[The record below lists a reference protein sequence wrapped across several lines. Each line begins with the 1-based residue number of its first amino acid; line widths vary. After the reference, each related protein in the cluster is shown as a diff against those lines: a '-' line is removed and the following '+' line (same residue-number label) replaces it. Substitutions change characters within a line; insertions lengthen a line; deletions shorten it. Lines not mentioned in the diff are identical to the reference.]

1 VARGLGRHVTFAQY
15 ATVVLEMGLANY
27 EAAFAAAQEVCEDR
41 PLVLATQVLPEL
53 IESAVRLGEIE
64 LAAGALRRLEERT
77 LPSGTDWAFGTLA
90 RSQALLAEGD
100 EAEALHT
107 SAIEWLKRSR
117 SVPSL
122 GRAHLLYGEWLR
134 RERRRGDAREQLRIA
149 HGIFE
154 SIGAGAFD
162 ERARLELLATGER
175 IGPRSIEQ
183 PVGQLTA
190 QEARIARL
198 VAEGS
203 SNPQIAQQLYISPRT
218 VEYHL
223 HKIFRKLD
231 VTTRAQLAALM
242 LDSG

>member
-1 VARGLGRHVTFAQY
+1 VARGLGRYVTFAQY
-15 ATVVLEMGLANY
+15 AIVVLEMGLANY

-41 PLVLATQVLPEL
+41 ALYLATQALPEL
-53 IESAVRLGEIE
+53 IESAVRLGEVE
-64 LAAGALRRLEERT
+64 LAADAVRRLEERT
-77 LPSGTDWAFGTLA
+77 LPSGTDWALGTLA

-100 EAEALHT
+100 EAESLYT
-107 SAIEWLKRSR
+107 SAIDWLKRCR

-122 GRAHLLYGEWLR
+122 ARAHLLYGEWLR
-134 RERRRGDAREQLRIA
+134 RERRRRDAREQLRIA

-175 IGPRSIEQ
+175 IAPRSIEQ
-183 PVGQLTA
+183 PVEQLTA

-198 VAEGS
+198 VSEGS

-223 HKIFRKLD
+223 HKVFRKLD
-231 VTTRAQLAALM
+231 VSTRTQLAALM
-242 LDSG
+242 HDSG